1 MLVSLKDN
9 LATPTWLSPLHTSL
23 HTKKAHIL
31 TAAVV
36 LKEAH
41 SKVTKK
47 QAFLVSDD
55 YPLMRT

>member
-9 LATPTWLSPLHTSL
+9 LATPTWLSPLHTKDA
-23 HTKKAHIL
+23 KKAHIL
-31 TAAVV
+31 TAV

-47 QAFLVSDD
+47 QPFLVSDD